1 MAVGGSVVYGTQLRG
16 SGRLIVVGC
25 VQWQLVDR
33 LYMRHNCVVLADSSL
48 LGVCNGSFGT
58 IRLAGLH
65 GWAGL
70 GGSFGASSPRL
81 RPAQRNIEN
90 LRLAGLQGW
99 TCLGGGWCRLY
110 MRWDCTWLIGCICD
124 TIAWWW
130 QTHSCWVCA
139 MAVGGS
145 VVYATQLRGS
155 DRLIV
160 VWCVQWQFRGGR
172 V

>member
-1 MAVGGSVVYGTQLRG
+1 MVAYTTQLHETHLLGCCRVREPQAGGSTGVDVSRGWLVQVVYVIGLHLVDGCICDTIAWWWQTHSCWVCAMAVGGSVVYATQLRG

-33 LYMRHNCVVLADSSL
+33 LYMRHNCVVVADSSL

-81 RPAQRNIEN
+81 RPAQRN
-90 LRLAGLQGW
+90 
-99 TCLGGGWCRLY
+99 Y
-110 MRWDCTWLIGCICD
+110 
-124 TIAWWW
+124 
-130 QTHSCWVCA
+130 
-139 MAVGGS
+139 
-145 VVYATQLRGS
+145 
-155 DRLIV
+155 
-160 VWCVQWQFRGGR
+160 
-172 V
+172 